1 MVPGSVTK
9 GTIPDEMHGCNGQ
22 KAFPH
27 GQGEESTG
35 GAGACL
41 LLGELSW
48 KICPGKVVPNKG
60 KPALTPFKIPFLLPN
75 AVATFHIPFLFFL
88 VVLFYCIFS
97 FIASFVGKH
106 QQMGIPF
113 RVWQLLAPK
122 INSVYP
128 TGKLL

>member
-48 KICPGKVVPNKG
+48 KICPGKLFPNKG

-75 AVATFHIPFLFFL
+75 AVATFHIPFFSPSLF
-88 VVLFYCIFS
+88 C

-113 RVWQLLAPK
+113 RVWQLLVPK

-128 TGKLL
+128 TGKML